1 MKYHKII
8 NGDAEF
14 DGLDFLSLRQEDLF
28 NAIEKENNPS
38 ARSSYSCLLGALTN
52 KNKTPISSAFN
63 GVVEKL
69 RTNMELKNQDYVDRK
84 TKEPHDEQQLANWV
98 SVEAL
103 KKYQRKV
110 VRAAVGVKTKC
121 EDKELTWNDFK
132 TIQKAV
138 IVTLYI
144 NYRKQNE
151 KYPSWFK
158 ALASSTELPDIS
170 TASHIAP
177 KRLEF
182 GDLHI
187 VWHYYCSQGVPVEN
201 DVNTL
206 YVAGDLPRHKRLWLT
221 KQKNSTKPHW
231 EYVNVMMN
239 KAINLQLW
247 AVEKYLPQQETR
259 LDRLLILKSGDRM
272 NRSNLSDW
280 VQQSFAGLG
289 VDLTANSL
297 RHIVA
302 QETGVT
308 SQEKKLLGEQLK
320 GMNHSNDVHNLVY
333 SN

>member
-1 MKYHKII
+1 MIK
-8 NGDAEF
+8 
-14 DGLDFLSLRQEDLF
+14 
-28 NAIEKENNPS
+28 P
-38 ARSSYSCLLGALTN
+38 
-52 KNKTPISSAFN
+52 
-63 GVVEKL
+63 
-69 RTNMELKNQDYVDRK
+69 
-84 TKEPHDEQQLANWV
+84 
-98 SVEAL
+98 
-103 KKYQRKV
+103 
-110 VRAAVGVKTKC
+110 
-121 EDKELTWNDFK
+121 
-132 TIQKAV
+132 
-138 IVTLYI
+138 
-144 NYRKQNE
+144 KQNE

-158 ALASSTELPDIS
+158 ALPSSTELPDIS

-187 VWHYYCSQGVPVEN
+187 AWGVPEEN

-247 AVEKYLPQQETR
+247 AVKKYLPQQETR